1 MKKFIY
7 ISGGI
12 LFGVLLTYFLMKQFQ
27 KESSVNE
34 SHVIAYEIQKLN
46 KLIVAEQA
54 FSDVYS
60 HKNSRYIPGL
70 ANYFSFDKKVLLLV
84 NAKVQ
89 ATYDLNQL
97 KVEID
102 SVDKII
108 RIQEVPPLEIAVYPD
123 VKFYDLEQSTFNT
136 FQKDE
141 LNAIQKR
148 AVQHIEKTIDRP
160 KLQKQ
165 AHVQLIE
172 NLGQIY
178 QIAHLYSWKV
188 EDHTPFAEE
197 LELKYN

>member
-1 MKKFIY
+1 LKKFIY

-160 KLQKQ
+160 QLQKQ
-165 AHVQLIE
+165 AHAQLIE

-188 EDHTPFAEE
+188 EDHTPFADE

>member
-178 QIAHLYSWKV
+178 QIAHLYNWKV

>member
-188 EDHTPFAEE
+188 EDHTPFADE

>member
-148 AVQHIEKTIDRP
+148 AVKHIGKTIDRP

-178 QIAHLYSWKV
+178 QIAHLYHWKV

-197 LELKYN
+197 LKLKYN